1 MDIKFIPFTE
11 DYIEAAREIYNY
23 YVRNTTV
30 TFHIDDISYDEMKGI
45 LFHPDKRYKTFG
57 IFHEDTLIGY
67 ILTVPFKNRG
77 AFRRSGEVTI
87 YLSPQLSGKGIGT
100 KALNFIEEE
109 ARNSDIKVLLAVV
122 ADENQQS
129 KVLFQKCGYEKCAH
143 FKGVGEKFGRVL
155 DLVCFEKEL

>member
-11 DYIEAAREIYNY
+11 DYIEAARDIYNY
-23 YVRNTTV
+23 YVRNTTA
-30 TFHIDDISYDEMKGI
+30 TFHTEDISYDEMKGI

-57 IFHEDTLIGY
+57 IFCEEKLIGY

-87 YLSPQLSGKGIGT
+87 YLSPQSGGKGIGT

-109 ARNSDIKVLLAVV
+109 SRKSEIKVLLAVISG
-122 ADENQQS
+122 ENQQS

-155 DLVCFEKEL
+155 DLVCFQKEL